1 MTRSSI
7 GNACAM
13 ATVIRP
19 SLEDADRL
27 FAECNLFR
35 GLSKTERL
43 ALASRSQVR
52 EYAAG
57 ETIFL
62 MGSSGNSM
70 MAVLRGTVRISIPS
84 ADGKEIVLAI
94 LHPGEVFG
102 EIALLDGKERT
113 ADAKA
118 MSACKLE
125 ILERREVLSFFERNP
140 LAWPKLV
147 EILCE
152 RLRQT
157 DQQFAEV
164 ALLQLPARLAK
175 ALLRFVDVQAN
186 SQLEGSKGE
195 VELSQR
201 EIGNIVGA
209 TRESVNKCLRDWQR
223 LGIIRIE
230 EKAIVIANRAA
241 LEELTES

>member
-1 MTRSSI
+1 MTQSSI
-7 GNACAM
+7 GNACAR
-13 ATVIRP
+13 AAVIRP
-19 SLEDADRL
+19 SLEDAARL

-35 GLSKTERL
+35 GLSKAERL
-43 ALASRSQVR
+43 ALAIRSQVR
-52 EYAAG
+52 EYKAG

-62 MGSSGNSM
+62 KGSSGNSM
-70 MAVLRGTVRISIPS
+70 MAVLHGAVRISIPS

-94 LHPGEVFG
+94 LQQGELFG
-102 EIALLDGKERT
+102 EIALLDGKERS

-118 MSACKLE
+118 MSACKLA
-125 ILERREVLSFFERNP
+125 ILERWDVLKFFERNP

-147 EILCE
+147 EILCG

-175 ALLRFVDVQAN
+175 ALLRFVDVEGD
-186 SQLEGSKGE
+186 SQVDGSKGE
-195 VELSQR
+195 VDLSQR
-201 EIGNIVGA
+201 ELGNIVGV

-230 EKAIVIANRAA
+230 ENRIVIANRAA

>member
-1 MTRSSI
+1 MAAVIRSS
-7 GNACAM
+7 
-13 ATVIRP
+13 
-19 SLEDADRL
+19 EDAGRL
-27 FAECNLFR
+27 FTECNLFR
-35 GLSKTERL
+35 GLSKIERL

-52 EYAAG
+52 EYTAG

-70 MAVLRGTVRISIPS
+70 MAVLRGAVKISIPS
-84 ADGKEIVLAI
+84 ADGKEIILAI
-94 LHPGEVFG
+94 LQQGEVFG

-118 MSACKLE
+118 MSACKLA
-125 ILERREVLSFFERNP
+125 ILERQEVLKYFERNP
-140 LAWPKLV
+140 QAWPKLV

-175 ALLRFVDVQAN
+175 ALLRFVDVQAA

-201 EIGNIVGA
+201 ELGNIVGA
-209 TRESVNKCLRDWQR
+209 TRESVNKCLHDWQR

-230 EKAIVIANRAA
+230 ENVIVIANRAA
-241 LEELTES
+241 LEKLTES